1 MNLSTDFLDEARIHE
16 AMRKASD
23 PSHPEVRDILDK
35 AVTEVGLTPDE
46 CAVLLMADDPEQE
59 EQIFEAARR
68 VKESIYG
75 KRIVLFAPLYL
86 SNYCVNNCTYCGFR
100 VSNTEL
106 ERRALDKEMIQQEVK
121 ILLDQGHKR
130 LLLVFGEHPDYANIE
145 YIRMAVKAVY
155 DVNQGEGINIR
166 RVNINAA
173 PLSVEEF
180 AEVNTYGIGTFQSF
194 QETYHRE
201 TYKKVHPSGPKSD
214 YDNRLLTMHRALE
227 GGIDDIGMGVLY
239 GLYDHRFETLATI
252 MHSQELDRR
261 YNIGPHTISVPRI
274 EPALNAPD
282 AVQPPAPVSDR
293 EFKRIV
299 AAIRLT
305 LPYTGMI
312 LSTRE
317 NAEFRDEVIRLGIS
331 QISAGSRTN
340 PGGYKEAIE
349 HDEYSEQFTIYDTRS
364 LDEVM
369 HSLCEM
375 GLMPSMCTA
384 CYRIGRTGEK
394 FMEEAKSG
402 HIHTYCL
409 PNAILTFREFL
420 EDYASE
426 ETKRAGL
433 RIIAEQMKE
442 VDDPRILKSL
452 LSKLEE
458 IEQGKRDVFF

>member
-23 PSHPEVRDILDK
+23 PSHPLVSDILDK
-35 AVTEVGLTPDE
+35 AVTEVGLTLDE
-46 CAVLLMADDPEQE
+46 CAVLLMAEDPEQE
-59 EQIFEAARR
+59 EQIFEAARK

-100 VSNTEL
+100 VTNTEL
-106 ERRALDKEMIQQEVK
+106 ERRALDRELIQQEVK

-130 LLLVFGEHPDYANIE
+130 LLLVFGEHPDYANLD
-145 YIRMAVKAVY
+145 YMQMAVKSVY
-155 DVNQGEGINIR
+155 DVNQGEGISIR

-173 PLSVEEF
+173 PLTTEEF
-180 AEVNTYGIGTFQSF
+180 AQINTYGIGTFQSF
-194 QETYHRE
+194 QETYHRG
-201 TYKKVHPSGPKSD
+201 TYSKVHPSGPKSD
-214 YDNRLLTMHRALE
+214 YDYRLLTMHRALE

-274 EPALNAPD
+274 EPAMNAPD
-282 AVQPPAPVSDR
+282 AVKPPAPVSDR
-293 EFKRIV
+293 EFKRVV

-317 NAEFRDEVIRLGIS
+317 SAEFRDEVISLGIS

-340 PGGYKEAIE
+340 PGGYKEAVENDE
-349 HDEYSEQFTIYDTRS
+349 HSEQFTIYDTRS

-369 HSLCEM
+369 RSLCDM

-384 CYRIGRTGEK
+384 CYRLGRTGET

-420 EDYASE
+420 EDYASD

-433 RIIAEQMKE
+433 KIISEQMKE
-442 VDDPRILKSL
+442 VEDPRILKSL
-452 LSKLEE
+452 ISKLEE